1 MKTLER
7 GFKAWAERASLS
19 IRQELGISVEQ
30 PLSPAALADYLEV
43 ELWTPRDVP
52 GITKDVLDEL
62 LKHDPFGWHAL
73 GLQVNGKSIV
83 IYNPRKSAG
92 RQVSDIT
99 HELAHII
106 LDHQPATIIYSAE
119 LDLGMRSFDQKQED
133 EANCLA
139 WCLLLPRESLAHAKR
154 RRMSTSET
162 AEHFRVSESLVTY
175 RTNISG
181 IGKQFRP
188 VRAARRSRS

>member
-7 GFKAWAERASLS
+7 GFKAWAERMSVS
-19 IRQELGISVEQ
+19 VRQELDISIDQ
-30 PLSPAALADYLEV
+30 PLPPIRLAEYLDV

-52 GITKDVLDEL
+52 GITKDVLDDL
-62 LKHDPFGWHAL
+62 LKHDPFGWHAI
-73 GLQVNGKSIV
+73 GLQVDNQAIV
-83 IYNPRKSAG
+83 IYNPRKSAS
-92 RQVSDIT
+92 RQVSDVT

-139 WCLLLPRESLAHAKR
+139 WSLLLPRESLVYAKR
-154 RRMSTSET
+154 RRMSVESI
-162 AEHFRVSESLVTY
+162 ARHFGVSESLVTF
-175 RTNISG
+175 RMNTSG
-181 IGKQFRP
+181 IRKQFGT
-188 VRAARRSRS
+188 RRS

>member
-1 MKTLER
+1 VKTLER

-19 IRQELGISVEQ
+19 IRQELGLSVEQ
-30 PLSPAALADYLEV
+30 PLPPAALADYLEV
-43 ELWTPRDVP
+43 ELWTPKDVP

-73 GLQVNGKSIV
+73 GLQVDGKSIV

-119 LDLGMRSFDQKQED
+119 LDLGMRSFDQKQEE

-139 WCLLLPRESLAHAKR
+139 WCLLLPRESLAYAKR
-154 RRMSTSET
+154 RRLSTTET

-181 IGKQFRP
+181 IGRQFRAGR
-188 VRAARRSRS
+188 VAKRSYP